1 MTDNN
6 ADDFELSEDNSL
18 KIIVIG
24 DASVG
29 KTCMLISYSNN
40 EFPTEYN
47 PTVFDNYT
55 ANVVYKDKTITLG
68 LWDTAGTDEYDQLRP
83 LSYPDTHIFVVV
95 FDVTNKDSLEAVARK
110 WVPEIKEHTKDRS
123 VPFIIVGNKMDLRN
137 DSKEKDKCVPRAE
150 AEKVKQKTSASRYL
164 ECSAKTQEGLKEV
177 FEQCIEVVIEHYVAK
192 KKKGGGKNKKECL
205 LQ

>member
-1 MTDNN
+1 MTEPVE
-6 ADDFELSEDNSL
+6 DFELSDDNSL
-18 KIIVIG
+18 KIIVVG

-55 ANVVYKDKTITLG
+55 ANVVYKEKTVTLG

-83 LSYPDTHIFVVV
+83 LSYPDTHIFVIV
-95 FDVTNKDSLEAVARK
+95 FDVTNKDSLESVTKK
-110 WVPEIKEHTKDRS
+110 WVPEIKEHTKDRPGG
-123 VPFIIVGNKMDLRN
+123 VPFLIVGNKLDLRN
-137 DSKEKDKCVPRAE
+137 DPKEKDRCVPRSE
-150 AEKVKQKTSASRYL
+150 AEKVKQKTGAARLL
-164 ECSAKTQEGLKEV
+164 ECSAKTQEGLKDV
-177 FEQCIEVVIEHYVAK
+177 FEQCIEVVIENYMK
-192 KKKGGGKNKKECL
+192 KKKGGKKNEKCT